1 MRECSSWRRGSGGR
15 CRNLLGLAIAGLFA
29 VTATSRAAEAQMRLS
44 LGGGGA
50 IAGSTESSLSEGRAG
65 LLLMGQLAHVVIPF
79 VGIGA
84 EVNHWTRSGSNIT
97 FATGI
102 LQLHVPLT
110 GLFLKAGAGYGTGDP
125 DGLGRV
131 SGPAGEVGIAWDL
144 SLPGAPVAVTLF
156 GNGAVAHASSRSLQ
170 MAGAGI
176 ALTFR

>member
-1 MRECSSWRRGSGGR
+1 MKRRAWWWGQFNYG
-15 CRNLLGLAIAGLFA
+15 IAVAALM
-29 VTATSRAAEAQMRLS
+29 ATVAYSRPARAQVRVS
-44 LGGGGA
+44 LGAGGG
-50 IAGSTESSLSEGRAG
+50 IAGSTESSLSEGRGG
-65 LLLMGQLAHVVIPF
+65 LLLMGQIAHIVVPF

-102 LQLHVPLT
+102 VQVHVPLT
-110 GLFLKAGAGYGTGDP
+110 GLYLKAGAGYGSGDP

-131 SGPAGEVGIAWDL
+131 SGLAGEVGLAYDL
-144 SLPGAPVAVTLF
+144 TLPGAPIAITLF